1 MILDASRLHFAYNGA
16 DLLRDIDF
24 QVRPGEL
31 VAILGPNG
39 VGKTTLLKCLNAM
52 LTPRSGVVTVEG
64 ADVLRLRPAE
74 IATRIGYVA
83 QKHETARLTV
93 FDAVLMGR
101 TPHLRWR
108 PGERDLCMVEA
119 TLRHLRRETLGLRRI
134 DQLSGGELQ
143 KVCLARA
150 LVQEPRLLLLDEPTS
165 ALDLKNQ
172 FEIMQL
178 LRHVVDS
185 HGMGAVMTM
194 HDLNRAMRYADT
206 VLMLKDGRVHSYG
219 PTRAVTAAMIEAVYG
234 LPVEIHRING
244 CPLVVPR
251 AEQHHD
257 GPDHDHHHQPEETP

>member
-64 ADVLRLRPAE
+64 ADVIRLRPAE

-119 TLRHLRRETLGLRRI
+119 TLRHLRLETLGLRRI

-150 LVQEPRLLLLDEPTS
+150 LVQDPRLLLLDEPVAGMTDDETERTAELFVS
-165 ALDLKNQ
+165 LAGKHSLVVVEHDMAFVK
-172 FEIMQL
+172 QL
-178 LRHVVDS
+178 GGKVTVLHE
-185 HGMGAVMTM
+185 GAVLAEG
-194 HDLNRAMRYADT
+194 DLASVQEDARVIEVY
-206 VLMLKDGRVHSYG
+206 LGR
-219 PTRAVTAAMIEAVYG
+219 
-234 LPVEIHRING
+234 
-244 CPLVVPR
+244 
-251 AEQHHD
+251 
-257 GPDHDHHHQPEETP
+257 